1 MEQKIVT
8 FKGLQWTNIIDP
20 GKEQTE
26 YLKNTYHFH
35 ELDLEDCLSE
45 TQRSKI
51 DDYEKYLFIVLHFP
65 IFHSKKKLI
74 ETVEVDIFVGQNYL
88 ITLHDGNIKALND
101 HFKSVQEKLASRKKL
116 MSQGAG
122 FLLYEITS
130 ELFTAC
136 FPLLDAIE
144 DEIGVVENDVFGE
157 EVHHRDMLQDIM
169 RLKKNI
175 LTFYRII
182 VPQRAVVAQ
191 LEHKNKK
198 FLPKDLEVY
207 FDDIVDQIEKM
218 YNTLE
223 NFKALVQNLHDT
235 NESIISH
242 NTNKVMKVLTIFSV
256 ILLPMNLI
264 ASIYGMNLAKLPY
277 SENPMAFY
285 LFLLGMASLAVTMFI
300 FFRYKKWL

>member
-1 MEQKIVT
+1 
-8 FKGLQWTNIIDP
+8 
-20 GKEQTE
+20 
-26 YLKNTYHFH
+26 
-35 ELDLEDCLSE
+35 
-45 TQRSKI
+45 
-51 DDYEKYLFIVLHFP
+51 
-65 IFHSKKKLI
+65 
-74 ETVEVDIFVGQNYL
+74 
-88 ITLHDGNIKALND
+88 
-101 HFKSVQEKLASRKKL
+101 

-130 ELFTAC
+130 ELFKAC

-264 ASIYGMNLAKLPY
+264 ASIYGMNLARLPY

-285 LFLLGMASLAVTMFI
+285 LFLLGMAVLALTMFV